1 MVMSAVT
8 LAVAAPLVLAGE
20 RSYFHLPSEGDFRM
34 QPIERADNERE
45 WPFTVDKGYLS
56 CVYVTGK
63 PTVYFTFREDA
74 DDGAAGTV
82 VVSTDP
88 LQLAFVNIGRQG
100 LFAPTSG
107 LAELIQKVAP
117 FESLGRRLC
126 DQPRGTVVRPG
137 EL

>member
-1 MVMSAVT
+1 MTMSAVS
-8 LAVAAPLVLAGE
+8 LAVAAPFVLAGE
-20 RSYFHLPSEGDFRM
+20 RSYFHLPSEEDFRI
-34 QPIERADNERE
+34 QSIERADNERE
-45 WPFTVDKGYLS
+45 WPFTAEKGYLS

-63 PTVYFTFREDA
+63 PTVYFTVTKDV

-88 LQLAFVNIGRQG
+88 IQLVFVNIGRQG
-100 LFAPTSG
+100 VYAPISD
-107 LAELIQKVAP
+107 LAELIRKVAP

>member
-1 MVMSAVT
+1 MAVSAVS
-8 LAVAAPLVLAGE
+8 LAVAAPFVLAGE
-20 RSYFHLPSEGDFRM
+20 RSFFHLPSEEDFRI
-34 QPIERADNERE
+34 QSIERADNERE
-45 WPFTVDKGYLS
+45 WPFIADKGYLS
-56 CVYVTGK
+56 CVYIMGK
-63 PTVYFTFREDA
+63 PTVYFTILEDV
-74 DDGAAGTV
+74 DDGAAGTA

-88 LQLAFVNIGRQG
+88 LQLVFSNFGRQG
-100 LFAPTSG
+100 VFAPTSG